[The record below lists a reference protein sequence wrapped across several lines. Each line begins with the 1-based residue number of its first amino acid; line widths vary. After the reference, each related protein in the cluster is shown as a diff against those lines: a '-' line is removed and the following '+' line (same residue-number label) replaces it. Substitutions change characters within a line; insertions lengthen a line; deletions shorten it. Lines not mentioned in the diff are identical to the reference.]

1 MLQLQ
6 VIGNLGADAE
16 VKTVNGKS
24 FLSFNIGH
32 NDTYTDQQGNKHE
45 STTWVQCAMNGS
57 YEKLQQY
64 LTKGKTVFAEGPCN
78 VRVYSSPKLRQM
90 VGGLSMTVTNI
101 RLVGGESD
109 AVPRTLSTMNGHIYY
124 TQKQFKLS
132 ANDTDSLL
140 SMGQSNATLLDKRG
154 QKYTLLK
161 DGTILPPSPAPA
173 TDEVHDV
180 NENQNSNGDL
190 PF

>member
-16 VKTVNGKS
+16 VKNINGKS

-32 NDTYTDQQGNKHE
+32 NDSYTDQHGNKHE
-45 STTWVQCAMNGS
+45 STIWVQCAMNGN
-57 YEKLQQY
+57 YDKLAQY

-90 VGGLSMTVTNI
+90 VAGLSMTVTNI

-109 AVPRTLSTMNGHIYY
+109 AVPRTLATENGHIYY

-132 ANDTDSLL
+132 ANDTASLL
-140 SMGQSNATLLDKRG
+140 SMGQSSATLLDKRG
-154 QKYTLLK
+154 QKYTLLT

-173 TDEVHDV
+173 TDEAPAV
-180 NENQNSNGDL
+180 NETQESNEDL